1 MGAGNAGSENWS
13 DSAYILQVEST
24 GFPDG
29 IHMGRERRKE
39 GIRDVYH
46 KHVEVPRCI
55 NVMYLR

>member
-39 GIRDVYH
+39 GIRDD
-46 KHVEVPRCI
+46 
-55 NVMYLR
+55 LS